1 MTFFDFVTS
10 LGLIVNQIEYHN
22 WVRTPTVDHPRKRNG
37 SYIFDGVH
45 GAAINYAVHDKHVI
59 YRSEEPHDPVSIKTI
74 REQAKKADEEKQ
86 KKRSAAERQAAWL
99 MKSAIKCVHPYL
111 ARKGFPEMKSPVFD
125 GSLILPMRV
134 DGRLV
139 GCQRIWEDG
148 QKRFLSGQLT
158 KGASLIIDNKG
169 RDVVVEGYATALS
182 VRRAFKEL
190 RQRYTIHVCF
200 SASNMIEVGRQ
211 LKEPLVIA
219 DHDPAGINA
228 AEQIASR
235 YWLGKKGED
244 FNDAE
249 IRQGTL
255 AVSASLAL
263 LL

>member
-10 LGLIVNQIEYHN
+10 LGLVVNHIEYHR
-22 WVRTPTVDHPRKRNG
+22 WVRTPTVDHPRSRNG
-37 SYIFDGVH
+37 SYIFDGVY
-45 GAAINYAVHDKHVI
+45 GAAINYAVHDKHVTF
-59 YRSEEPHDPVSIKTI
+59 RSEEPHDPVSIKNM

-86 KKRSAAERQAAWL
+86 KKRAAAERRAAWL
-99 MKSAIKCVHPYL
+99 IKSAVMCVHPYL
-111 ARKGFPEMKSPVFD
+111 ARKGFPDMKAPVFE
-125 GSLILPMRV
+125 GSLILAMRV
-134 DGRLV
+134 GGKLV

-200 SASNMIEVGRQ
+200 SASNMIEVGKT

-219 DHDPAGINA
+219 DNDPAGINA

-235 YWLGKKGED
+235 FWLGEKGED

-249 IRQGTL
+249 TRLGVS

>member
-1 MTFFDFVTS
+1 M
-10 LGLIVNQIEYHN
+10 
-22 WVRTPTVDHPRKRNG
+22 
-37 SYIFDGVH
+37 
-45 GAAINYAVHDKHVI
+45 
-59 YRSEEPHDPVSIKTI
+59 
-74 REQAKKADEEKQ
+74 KA
-86 KKRSAAERQAAWL
+86 
-99 MKSAIKCVHPYL
+99 
-111 ARKGFPEMKSPVFD
+111 PVFE
-125 GSLILPMRV
+125 GSLILAMRV
-134 DGRLV
+134 GGKLV

-158 KGASLIIDNKG
+158 KGTSLIIDNKG

-235 YWLGKKGED
+235 YWLGEKGED